1 MKKLIYL
8 SGIMLIAGSL
18 FMISCSEDDEPE
30 PVNPTMS
37 LLVEDG
43 YISANSTAEFND
55 TLKFMVYNFSNG
67 TDLLSNFT
75 ATMNGDVIIDSTF
88 EKTNFTIE
96 IIGQKTVLDEEV
108 WKFETTDKAGHVVN
122 FTITVTGDFGPI
134 LTHTDILLGAQD
146 NPTTESFL
154 SYSNGTFTKYFQ
166 AQAFEHQADIDM
178 FCFYEDTPEH
188 QNFMS
193 LAAPGT
199 NISGIF
205 TGTTAPENYTTK
217 NVTFF
222 VATDLTVSDF
232 ESITND
238 ARIIEAYDLEND
250 YKKATQLDSG
260 DIISFRLQSGKY
272 GLLKVTAVGGTEDGT
287 LKFDVKIQE

>member
-18 FMISCSEDDEPE
+18 FMISCSDDEEDKPG
-30 PVNPTMS
+30 NPTMS

-43 YISANSTAEFND
+43 YISANTTAKYDD
-55 TLKFMVYNFSNG
+55 TLRFMVYNFSNG

-75 ATMNGDVIIDSTF
+75 ATVNGDQLVDSTF
-88 EKTNFTIE
+88 EKTSFSIE
-96 IIGQKTVLDEEV
+96 IIAQKTVLDEEV
-108 WKFETTDKAGHVVN
+108 WKFETTDKAGHIVSFSV
-122 FTITVTGDFGPI
+122 TVTGDFGPI
-134 LTHTDILLGAQD
+134 ITHTDILLGAQD

-205 TGTTAPENYTTK
+205 TGTTAPEYYTTK
-217 NVTFF
+217 DTTYF
-222 VATDLTVSDF
+222 VATNLTVLDF

-238 ARIIEAYDLEND
+238 ARIIEAYDFEND
-250 YKKATQLDSG
+250 YRKASKLDPG
-260 DIISFRLQSGKY
+260 DILAFRLQSGRY
-272 GLLKVTAVGGTEDGT
+272 GLLNVTAVEGTEDGT

>member
-8 SGIMLIAGSL
+8 TGIMLIAGSL
-18 FMISCSEDDEPE
+18 FMISCSDDEEDKPG
-30 PVNPTMS
+30 NPTMS

-43 YISANSTAEFND
+43 YISENITAKYDD
-55 TLKFMVYNFSNG
+55 TLRFMVYNFSNG

-75 ATMNGDVIIDSTF
+75 VRMNGDAMIDSTF
-88 EKTNFTIE
+88 EKTSFTIE
-96 IIGQKTVLDEEV
+96 IMAQKTVLDEEV
-108 WKFETTDKAGHVVN
+108 WKFETTDKAGHVES
-122 FTITVTGDFGPI
+122 FSITVTGNFGPI
-134 LTHTDILLGAQD
+134 ITHSDILLGAQD

-166 AQAFEHQADIDM
+166 AQAFDHQADIDM

-222 VATDLTVSDF
+222 VATDMTVLEF

-238 ARIIEAYDLEND
+238 AKVIAAYDIDSD
-250 YKKATQLDSG
+250 YKKASKLDPD
-260 DIISFRLQSGKY
+260 DILSFRLQSGKY
-272 GLLKVTAVGGTEDGT
+272 GLLMVTAVAGTEDGT
-287 LKFDVKIQE
+287 LQFDVKIQE